1 MAVFSV
7 NQNRHLF
14 VATRSQNAG
23 VAPTTAGD
31 LSYKTFENSLYF
43 TYMNGLNEVLRSD
56 LIDKDKI
63 VSMTLTSGQ
72 KLRKAKKSY
81 KVALTANNGVPVS
94 GQDYILRV
102 SFRQFRGN
110 SDTNIYLKYGA
121 VHAVEGMTADMFY
134 KTLALSLA
142 KNFSRELTKV
152 IKIEVHS
159 KATVSKGGFDERGF
173 KEVLPNAVISTAEA
187 DKTKNFFYESTG
199 AKVIDDIDYL
209 RIVEVEQPWHLGT
222 MKQVPVYFDVI
233 PTTITLNGDE
243 VIWGTVTDTTDVTND
258 YITNSKNL
266 ADLEWFCMGERG
278 DQYRGMNYPN
288 NIHTQYMLDVSKEY
302 DTLDIHY
309 YFSDEGVGVQR
320 SEKLLTIVF
329 PHDAIATFKTWVT
342 AISTA
347 VGVTVKKVQVGTELN

>member
-1 MAVFSV
+1 
-7 NQNRHLF
+7 
-14 VATRSQNAG
+14 
-23 VAPTTAGD
+23 
-31 LSYKTFENSLYF
+31 
-43 TYMNGLNEVLRSD
+43 
-56 LIDKDKI
+56 
-63 VSMTLTSGQ
+63 
-72 KLRKAKKSY
+72 
-81 KVALTANNGVPVS
+81 
-94 GQDYILRV
+94 
-102 SFRQFRGN
+102 
-110 SDTNIYLKYGA
+110 
-121 VHAVEGMTADMFY
+121 
-134 KTLALSLA
+134 
-142 KNFSRELTKV
+142 
-152 IKIEVHS
+152 
-159 KATVSKGGFDERGF
+159 
-173 KEVLPNAVISTAEA
+173 
-187 DKTKNFFYESTG
+187 
-199 AKVIDDIDYL
+199 
-209 RIVEVEQPWHLGT
+209 

-347 VGVTVKKVQVGTELN
+347 VGVTVKKVQVSTELN